1 MLQSMLLLSFTLS
14 ALAVVG
20 AVGWLGRTGSPL
32 VAAGAVLLAV
42 ALAALVLGRLQGM
55 LPERARPPR
64 HPWVAW
70 LVPGVAAVALLVPL
84 AVTSVARAPLRPGAG
99 PQGTVRGF
107 LGAVVDRDGVGAC
120 RYLTAGARRDFER
133 TGATCE
139 DFFGQ
144 SELRLG
150 GHGFTSDGSLAALT
164 FASRRPRRDGLMGR
178 ARDAASS
185 SAPPRRASVR
195 SSSPRRRR
203 GASPRTSAGLA

>member
-1 MLQSMLLLSFTLS
+1 MLDVMLLLSFTFS

-32 VAAGAVLLAV
+32 VAIGAVALAM
-42 ALAALVLGRLQGM
+42 ALAALVLARLAAM
-55 LPERARPPR
+55 LPERARQPR

-84 AVTSVARAPLRPGAG
+84 AVTSAARAPLRPGAS

-107 LGAVVDRDGVGAC
+107 LGAVVDRDGLSAC

-150 GHGFTSDGSLAALT
+150 GHAFTSDGSLAALR
-164 FASRRPRRDGLMGR
+164 FASHSRTVTVAWHGHTMRFVVRPASARERTEFEPPPTPWRIASNVGR
-178 ARDAASS
+178 
-185 SAPPRRASVR
+185 
-195 SSSPRRRR
+195 
-203 GASPRTSAGLA
+203 LA

>member
-1 MLQSMLLLSFTLS
+1 MLDVMLLLSFTFS

-32 VAAGAVLLAV
+32 VAIGAVALAM
-42 ALAALVLGRLQGM
+42 ALAALVLARLAAM
-55 LPERARPPR
+55 LPERARQPR

-84 AVTSVARAPLRPGAG
+84 AVTSAARAPLRPGAS

-120 RYLTAGARRDFER
+120 PYLTAGARRDFER
-133 TGATCE
+133 HGATCE

-150 GHGFTSDGSLAALT
+150 GHAFTSDGSLAALR
-164 FASRRPRRDGLMGR
+164 FASHSRTVTVAWHGHTMRFVVRPAS
-178 ARDAASS
+178 ARERTEFEPPPTPWRIASNI
-185 SAPPRRASVR
+185 
-195 SSSPRRRR
+195 
-203 GASPRTSAGLA
+203 GHLA

>member
-1 MLQSMLLLSFTLS
+1 MLGVMLLLSFTFS

-32 VAAGAVLLAV
+32 VAIGAVALAM
-42 ALAALVLGRLQGM
+42 ALAALVLARLAAM
-55 LPERARPPR
+55 LPERARQPR

-84 AVTSVARAPLRPGAG
+84 AVTSAARAPLRPGAS

-107 LGAVVDRDGVGAC
+107 LGAVVDRDGLSAC

-133 TGATCE
+133 HGATCE

-150 GHGFTSDGSLAALT
+150 GHAFTSDGSLAALR
-164 FASRRPRRDGLMGR
+164 FASHSRTVTVAWHGHTMRFVVRPASARERTEFEPPPTPWRIASNVGR
-178 ARDAASS
+178 
-185 SAPPRRASVR
+185 
-195 SSSPRRRR
+195 
-203 GASPRTSAGLA
+203 LA

>member
-1 MLQSMLLLSFTLS
+1 MLRRMLLLSFTLS

-32 VAAGAVLLAV
+32 VAVGAVLLAV
-42 ALAALVLGRLQGM
+42 ALAALVLGRLMGM

-70 LVPGVAAVALLVPL
+70 LVPGAAAVALLVPL
-84 AVTSVARAPLRPGAG
+84 AVTSAARAPLRPGTS

-107 LGAVVDRDGVGAC
+107 LGAVVDRDGVSAC

-133 TGATCE
+133 SGATCE
-139 DFFGQ
+139 DFFGE

-150 GHGFTSDGSLAALT
+150 GHGFTSDGSLAALRFSEDGPVVT
-164 FASRRPRRDGLMGR
+164 VAWHGHAMRFAVRPASARELSEFQPPPTPWRIASNVSR
-178 ARDAASS
+178 
-185 SAPPRRASVR
+185 
-195 SSSPRRRR
+195 
-203 GASPRTSAGLA
+203 LA

>member
-1 MLQSMLLLSFTLS
+1 MLDVMLLLSFTFS

-32 VAAGAVLLAV
+32 VAIGAVALAM
-42 ALAALVLGRLQGM
+42 ALAALVLARLAAM
-55 LPERARPPR
+55 LPERARQPR

-84 AVTSVARAPLRPGAG
+84 AVTSAARAPLRPGAS

-120 RYLTAGARRDFER
+120 PYLTAGARRDFER
-133 TGATCE
+133 HGATCE

-150 GHGFTSDGSLAALT
+150 GHAFPSDGSLAALR
-164 FASRRPRRDGLMGR
+164 FASHGRVVTVSGHGHTMRFVVRPAS
-178 ARDAASS
+178 ARERTEFEPPPTPWRIASNI
-185 SAPPRRASVR
+185 
-195 SSSPRRRR
+195 
-203 GASPRTSAGLA
+203 GHLA